1 MTQAG
6 QLIELTSISEN
17 NKDTARSSV
26 VEEWRR
32 RGEHFKLGEK
42 NYHGTRVTGMFN
54 IRYTVCGG
62 TNSDYYLELINQ
74 TKKSNVCK
82 L

>member
-42 NYHGTRVTGMFN
+42 NYHGTRGWYFLWYYGMW
-54 IRYTVCGG
+54 C
-62 TNSDYYLELINQ
+62 DYLELINQ

>member
-6 QLIELTSISEN
+6 QLIELTSISED

-26 VEEWRR
+26 VEGWRR
-32 RGEHFKLGEK
+32 RGEDFKLGEK
-42 NYHGTRVTGMFN
+42 NYHGTRGCSIYG
-54 IRYTVCGG
+54 IRY
-62 TNSDYYLELINQ
+62 SDYYLELINQ

>member
-26 VEEWRR
+26 VEGWRR
-32 RGEHFKLGEK
+32 RGEK
-42 NYHGTRVTGMFN
+42 NYHGTRGCSIYG
-54 IRYTVCGG
+54 IRY
-62 TNSDYYLELINQ
+62 SDYYLELINQ